1 MPHYVNLE
9 SQLKFHKT
17 NRESH
22 DKKNNTGLLLLR
34 TNDLLYSHAL

>member
-9 SQLKFHKT
+9 AQLKLLKN

-22 DKKNNTGLLLLR
+22 DKKNNMGLLLLR